1 MLNEEQINELK
12 KKYGKD
18 FKKDIE
24 EHMVLW
30 DEFFMFSFEKEKKIF
45 EIVKIEKDFDAK
57 KYFRSILNIS
67 VVLEK
72 FNYLE
77 KEDSRR
83 TEILGVMKVLNDDD
97 VIPLKEGDTLNIRVL
112 DFQQS
117 IPEGISLMRSIAN
130 DTVLRLIS
138 SLNFN
143 FTFLIE
149 LDPL

>member
-1 MLNEEQINELK
+1 
-12 KKYGKD
+12 
-18 FKKDIE
+18 
-24 EHMVLW
+24 
-30 DEFFMFSFEKEKKIF
+30 MFSFDKEKKIF
-45 EIVKIEKDFDAK
+45 EIVKIEKDFDAR

-77 KEDSRR
+77 REDTRR
-83 TEILGVMKVLNDDD
+83 TEITALMKVLNDDD
-97 VIPLKEGDTLNIRVL
+97 IIPLKEGETINIRVL
-112 DFQQS
+112 DFQQR
-117 IPEGISLMRSIAN
+117 IPEGINLMRSIGN
-130 DTVLRLIS
+130 NTVLRLIS

>member
-1 MLNEEQINELK
+1 MLIFLCLVLIK
-12 KKYGKD
+12 KKK
-18 FKKDIE
+18 F
-24 EHMVLW
+24 
-30 DEFFMFSFEKEKKIF
+30 F
-45 EIVKIEKDFDAK
+45 EIVKIEKDFDAR

-77 KEDSRR
+77 REDTRR
-83 TEILGVMKVLNDDD
+83 TEITALMKVLNDDD
-97 VIPLKEGDTLNIRVL
+97 IIPLKEGETINIRVL
-112 DFQQS
+112 DFQQR
-117 IPEGISLMRSIAN
+117 IPEGINLMRSIGN

-143 FTFLIE
+143 FTFLFE

>member
-1 MLNEEQINELK
+1 ML
-12 KKYGKD
+12 
-18 FKKDIE
+18 
-24 EHMVLW
+24 LW
-30 DEFFMFSFEKEKKIF
+30 GEFFMFSFDKEKKIF
-45 EIVKIEKDFDAK
+45 EIVKIEKDFDAQ

-72 FNYLE
+72 FNYFE
-77 KEDSRR
+77 REDTRR
-83 TEILGVMKVLNDDD
+83 TEITGVMKVLNDDI
-97 VIPLKEGDTLNIRVL
+97 IPLKEGETINIRVL

-117 IPEGISLMRSIAN
+117 IPEGISLMRNIAN